1 MCFMHTFFECVLQ
14 KYGVD
19 TMPSMLR
26 PEDVREQ
33 YGEASGVDVG
43 DLRFEMV
50 YNAVRHASI
59 MSRVH
64 HRSVHFGTETWSDD
78 PDDAFRFKE
87 LLEEMIAD

>member
-1 MCFMHTFFECVLQ
+1 M
-14 KYGVD
+14 
-19 TMPSMLR
+19 
-26 PEDVREQ
+26 REQ
-33 YGEASGVDVG
+33 YGEASGVDID

-59 MSRVH
+59 MSRCY
-64 HRSVHFGTETWSDD
+64 RSVRIKDGDVIGD